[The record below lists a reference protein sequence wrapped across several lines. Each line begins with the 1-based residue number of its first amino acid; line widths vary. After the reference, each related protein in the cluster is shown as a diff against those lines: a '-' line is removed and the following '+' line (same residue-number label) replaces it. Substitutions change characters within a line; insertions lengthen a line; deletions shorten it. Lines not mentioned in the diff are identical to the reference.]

1 MVFQIARAWPY
12 PTNKTF
18 PCRTTIPCVIF
29 TFWKERLCSIRS
41 SGVIRRDLNVPV
53 DAPKV
58 VTVIG
63 PRRAGKTW
71 FLFSLIARLRES
83 TDIRRIVY
91 INFEDERLVFEAG
104 SLGAILDA
112 YQQLYPDQ
120 PMDQVYFFFDEIQ
133 DVVGWE
139 KFIRRMADTVSRHI
153 FVTGS
158 SAKLLSREIAT
169 ALRGRTLAYTL
180 FPFSFR
186 EYLRAFGEDAS
197 SATVTTAIRNRVIAR
212 FDRFLEDGGY
222 PEVISFDEPTR
233 VKTLQSYFEIML
245 YRDIVERF
253 GVRRPHLVK
262 DFARRIVAANAQVF
276 SVHKYY
282 RDLKS
287 RNVRVTKDTLYDLA
301 DHFVDACFAIAVPK
315 HDPSE
320 AKQAQALKKYYIN
333 DTGMVNACEF
343 VPAEKAGSLI
353 ETLVL
358 LELRKRDRTVAY
370 FSGTNECDFV
380 IQDRGRVVEAIQV
393 CLTLTEENRRRELAG
408 LTAAMTRFGLKQGL
422 LVTHRQEEDLTTN
435 AGTVRIVPAWKWS
448 LEW

>member
-1 MVFQIARAWPY
+1 MLD
-12 PTNKTF
+12 TLKTLISDF
-18 PCRTTIPCVIF
+18 HANGIP
-29 TFWKERLCSIRS
+29 
-41 SGVIRRDLNVPV
+41 SGVIRRDLVVPL

-71 FLFSLIARLRES
+71 FLFSLIEQLQKS

-91 INFEDERLVFEAG
+91 INFEDERLLFDAG
-104 SLGAILDA
+104 NLGIILDA

-120 PMDQVYFFFDEIQ
+120 SLDQVYFFFDEIQ
-133 DVVGWE
+133 DVAGWE
-139 KFIRRMADTVSRHI
+139 KFVRRMADTVSRHVFI
-153 FVTGS
+153 TGS

-169 ALRGRTLAYTL
+169 ALRGRALAYSL

-186 EYLRAFGEDAS
+186 EYLRALGEAVS
-197 SATVTTAIRNRVIAR
+197 STPVATAARNRVIAR
-212 FDRFLEDGGY
+212 FDRFLENGGY

-262 DFARRIVAANAQVF
+262 DFARRIVAANAQVL

-287 RNVRVTKDTLYDLA
+287 RNVRVTKDTLYGLA

-315 HDPSE
+315 HDDSE

-343 VPAEKAGSLI
+343 VPAEKAGSLL

-370 FSGTNECDFV
+370 FSQTNECDFV
-380 IQDRGRVVEAIQV
+380 IQDRGQVTEAIQV
-393 CLTLTEENRRRELAG
+393 CLVLTEENRRRELAG
-408 LTAAMTRFGLKQGL
+408 LAAAMTRFGLKQGL
-422 LVTHRQEEDLTTN
+422 IVTHQQEEDIKTD

-448 LEW
+448 LA

>member
-1 MVFQIARAWPY
+1 MHHALKTLIAD
-12 PTNKTF
+12 F
-18 PCRTTIPCVIF
+18 HTTGIP
-29 TFWKERLCSIRS
+29 
-41 SGVIRRDLNVPV
+41 SGVIRRDLQVPL

-58 VTVIG
+58 VSVIG

-71 FLFSLIARLRES
+71 FLFSLIEQLQKT

-91 INFEDERLVFEAG
+91 VNFEDERLQFDAG
-104 SLGAILDA
+104 SLSLILDA

-120 PMDQVYFFFDEIQ
+120 ALDQVFFFFDEIQ
-133 DVVGWE
+133 EVVGWE
-139 KFIRRMADTVSRHI
+139 KFVRRMVDTVSRHVFI
-153 FVTGS
+153 TGS

-186 EYLRAFGEDAS
+186 EYARAFGEEAS
-197 SATVTTAIRNRVIAR
+197 PSGLATSARNRMIAR
-212 FDRFLEDGGY
+212 FDQFLDGGGY
-222 PEVISFDEPTR
+222 PEVIAFDEPTR
-233 VKTLQSYFEIML
+233 VKTLQFYFEIML

-262 DFARRIVAANAQVF
+262 DFARRLVAANAQPF

-287 RNVRVTKDTLYDLA
+287 RNVRVTKDTLYGFA
-301 DHFVDACFAIAVPK
+301 DHFADACFAVAVPK

-320 AKQAQALKKYYIN
+320 AKQAQAMKKYYIN
-333 DTGMVNACEF
+333 DTGLVNACEF
-343 VPAEKAGSLI
+343 VPAEKAGALL

-358 LELRKRDRTVAY
+358 LELHKRDRGVCY
-370 FSGTNECDFV
+370 FSESNECDFV
-380 IQDRGRVVEAIQV
+380 VQARGRVVEAIQV
-393 CLTLTEENRRRELAG
+393 CLALTGENRRRELAG

-422 LVTHRQEEDLTTN
+422 LLTHRQEDDIETD
-435 AGTVRIVPAWKWS
+435 AGPVRILPAWKWS
-448 LEW
+448 LELE

>member
-1 MVFQIARAWPY
+1 MLDTLKTLIADFHAAGVPA
-12 PTNKTF
+12 
-18 PCRTTIPCVIF
+18 
-29 TFWKERLCSIRS
+29 
-41 SGVIRRDLNVPV
+41 GVIRRDLVVPL

-58 VTVIG
+58 VSVIG

-71 FLFSLIARLRES
+71 FLFSLIEQLRKS

-91 INFEDERLVFEAG
+91 INFEDERLQFEAG
-104 SLGAILDA
+104 SLGIILDA

-120 PMDQVYFFFDEIQ
+120 SLDQVYFFFDEIQ

-139 KFIRRMADTVSRHI
+139 KFVRRMVDTVSRHV

-180 FPFSFR
+180 LPYSFR
-186 EYLRAFGEDAS
+186 EYTRACGEEAS
-197 SATVTTAIRNRVIAR
+197 PAQLTSAERNRLIAR
-212 FDRFLEDGGY
+212 FDRFLDGGGY
-222 PEVISFDEPTR
+222 PEVIAFDEPTR

-262 DFARRIVAANAQVF
+262 DFARRIVATNAQVF

-287 RNVRVTKDTLYDLA
+287 RNVRVTKDTLYGLA
-301 DHFVDACFAIAVPK
+301 DHFVDACFALAVPK
-315 HDPSE
+315 HDRSE

-358 LELRKRDRTVAY
+358 LELRKRDRTVSY
-370 FSGTNECDFV
+370 FSETNECDFV
-380 IQDRGRVVEAIQV
+380 IQDRGRVIEAIQA
-393 CLTLTEENRRRELAG
+393 CLALTEENRRRELAG

-422 LVTHRQEEDLTTN
+422 IITHRQQEDIKTD
-435 AGTVRIVPAWKWS
+435 AGTVRIVPAWKWC
-448 LEW
+448 LE

>member
-1 MVFQIARAWPY
+1 MINTLKTLIADFHAAGVPA
-12 PTNKTF
+12 
-18 PCRTTIPCVIF
+18 
-29 TFWKERLCSIRS
+29 
-41 SGVIRRDLNVPV
+41 GVIRRDLEVPL

-58 VTVIG
+58 VSVIG

-71 FLFSLIARLRES
+71 FLFSLIDKLLQS

-91 INFEDERLVFEAG
+91 INFEDERLQFEAG
-104 SLGAILDA
+104 SLGIILDA

-120 PMDQVYFFFDEIQ
+120 SLDQVYFFFDEIQ

-139 KFIRRMADTVSRHI
+139 KFVRRMADTVSRHV

-186 EYLRAFGEDAS
+186 EYLRAFGEGVSPVTVATAS
-197 SATVTTAIRNRVIAR
+197 RNRVIAR

-253 GVRRPHLVK
+253 DVRRPHLVK

-287 RNVRVTKDTLYDLA
+287 RNVRVTKDTLYGLV
-301 DHFVDACFAIAVPK
+301 DHFVDACFAMAVPK
-315 HDPSE
+315 YDPSE

-358 LELRKRDRTVAY
+358 LELRKRDRTVSY
-370 FSGTNECDFV
+370 FAEANECNFV

-393 CLTLTEENRRRELAG
+393 CLALTEENRRRELAG

-422 LVTHRQEEDLTTN
+422 IITHRQEEDIKTD
-435 AGTVRIVPAWKWS
+435 AGTVRIVPAWKWC
-448 LEW
+448 LEY

>member
-1 MVFQIARAWPY
+1 MLNTLKTLIADFHATGVPS
-12 PTNKTF
+12 
-18 PCRTTIPCVIF
+18 C
-29 TFWKERLCSIRS
+29 
-41 SGVIRRDLNVPV
+41 VIRRDLEVPLN
-53 DAPKV
+53 APKV

-71 FLFSLIARLRES
+71 FLFSLIEQLRKS

-91 INFEDERLVFEAG
+91 INFEDERLQFEAG
-104 SLGAILDA
+104 SLGIIIDA

-120 PMDQVYFFFDEIQ
+120 SLAQVYFFFDEIQ

-139 KFIRRMADTVSRHI
+139 KFVRRMADTVSRHVFI
-153 FVTGS
+153 TGS

-169 ALRGRTLAYTL
+169 ALRGRALAYTL
-180 FPFSFR
+180 LPFSFR
-186 EYLRAFGEDAS
+186 EYLRAFGEEAPPTTV
-197 SATVTTAIRNRVIAR
+197 ATAARNRVIAR
-212 FDRFLEDGGY
+212 FDRFFEHGGY

-233 VKTLQSYFEIML
+233 VKTLQSYFDIML

-253 GVRRPHLVK
+253 GVGRPHLVK
-262 DFARRIVAANAQVF
+262 DFARRIVAVNAQVL

-287 RNVRVTKDTLYDLA
+287 RNIRVTKDTLYKLA

-343 VPAEKAGSLI
+343 VPVEKAGSLL

-358 LELRKRDRTVAY
+358 LELRKRDRTVSY
-370 FSGTNECDFV
+370 FSETNECDFV
-380 IQDRGRVVEAIQV
+380 IQDRGCVAEAIQV
-393 CLTLTEENRRRELAG
+393 CLALTEENRRRELAG
-408 LTAAMTRFGLKQGL
+408 LTAAMTRFGLKQGMII
-422 LVTHRQEEDLTTN
+422 THRQEEDLQTD

-448 LEW
+448 LE